1 MTLEEIYRKYERLTL
16 EICSDEATHDNTLEC
31 AGAMMGQAMKLYK
44 LCLAPEEFDALMQ
57 IISQGSGLDSN
68 DWNPHDSSSGTIH

>member
-16 EICSDEATHDNTLEC
+16 EICSDEKTHDNTLEC

-57 IISQGSGLDSN
+57 IISEARGLDSPEW
-68 DWNPHDSSSGTIH
+68 DPDDFPSGTLH

>member
-1 MTLEEIYRKYERLTL
+1 M
-16 EICSDEATHDNTLEC
+16 TLEC

-57 IISQGSGLDSN
+57 IISEARGLDSPEW
-68 DWNPHDSSSGTIH
+68 DPDDFPSGTLH